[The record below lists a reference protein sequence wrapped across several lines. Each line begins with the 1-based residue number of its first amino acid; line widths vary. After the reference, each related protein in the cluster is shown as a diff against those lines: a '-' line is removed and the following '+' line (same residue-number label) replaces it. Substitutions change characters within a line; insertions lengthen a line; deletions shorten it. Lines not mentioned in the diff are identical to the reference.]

1 MSYNEFKFVI
11 VEIPSVITLDHI
23 ATLHSAVDNLSIND
37 AITINKIIDIDIS
50 EVSIETIDEDELFRI
65 GEDSLK
71 IKYVIKTLLDE
82 AVDTLIAPRVSVGS
96 RIGTP
101 IGRGDFSYLSIDDKS
116 YVISGYQSGGYY
128 GSKRSG
134 AYDCILAINL
144 SGILKDIAD

>member
-11 VEIPSVITLDHI
+11 VEIPHVITLDHI
-23 ATLHSAVDNLSIND
+23 AILHDAVSSLSIND

-50 EVSIETIDEDELFRI
+50 KVSIETIDEDELFQI

-71 IKYVIKTLLDE
+71 VRYVIKALLNE
-82 AVDTLIAPRVSVGS
+82 AVDILLAPKVSMGS

-101 IGRGDFSYLSIDDKS
+101 IGRGDFSYIRIDDKS

-128 GSKRSG
+128 GFKKSE
-134 AYDCILAINL
+134 AYNCLIAINL
-144 SGILKDIAD
+144 SGILNNITD